1 MPPNAPTPPAP
12 PPLVRP
18 NDRPA
23 LAGIAAGVAAVL
35 LGCILYWLLL
45 TDTYRHQ
52 VNDIEHQTQL
62 RATQT
67 SQALLA
73 QVESLMTGLDVVAQ
87 KLAVDY
93 ENQTPASFDKAA
105 QTVVAAYPPGAIL
118 QISVVGKTGQVLYS
132 TLPSSP
138 GHPTNIADR
147 EHFRVH
153 ADGGPGT
160 LFISKPVLGRLSHQW
175 SIQLSRPMHRNG
187 AFDGVVVISLSPG
200 HISNFF
206 RSVFGSGN
214 DVVVLLRQDGSFLA
228 RSKDEDEVMGKTAP
242 QRNYLQLKDQSQGSY
257 EVAARTDGIVRYYA
271 WTRAR
276 AYPLIVNVG
285 LDKEAALAG
294 VRQTIRTGRLRN
306 LVGTAAVL
314 AGTLA
319 IAWLLLFR
327 LRAKAQLRA
336 KDERLHKLVT
346 QVPGAIYQYRLDP
359 DGSSCFP
366 YASPGIA
373 DIYELDPAELAVS
386 AARVF
391 ERIHPDDLAQ
401 VSASIGASAQH
412 LTPWDDK
419 YRVTTNLGG
428 IRWLHG
434 FAQPERQPDGSILWH
449 GYLHDITAEHTIQQA
464 LQESEE
470 RLRLTLDAVQ
480 DGLWEWDSAQGTLHW
495 DRRCYELLGYPDQA
509 FPMGLGAFFDL
520 VHPLDLERCRI
531 DQAQHLAPGQIYRTE
546 FRLRRADGDWLWVE
560 SRGQL
565 LSRSEHRPARMLGT
579 LSDISERV
587 TQAQVRRALLDQSAA
602 AIFLATPD
610 RRISHANARAL
621 ELFAPDDQT
630 LVGRSFRTLHPD
642 DASFAAFSAH
652 YQTLRQA
659 GSIRLEWC
667 LRDNRGQLRW
677 FSARGSLL
685 DEDAPNGNV
694 IWTLLDTDAQH
705 RAMDALALARQRLT
719 AIIEQFP
726 GGVLVE
732 DQGEQRIIIA
742 NQAFCALSGTG
753 TTPQEL
759 VGRPHAELAAQLPT
773 GLLAP
778 PASDEDAPTDAV
790 EWEWSLADGR
800 SLAVE
805 RITLQGAGA
814 PIGLFWFI
822 RDISEHKR
830 RETALAALAATD
842 PLTGLANRRTF
853 MARMHDELSEQRRGR
868 DEPSVLVMLDL
879 DHFKRVNDTYGHA
892 AGDQVLQHLAGL
904 MQADLR
910 RDDLAGRLGGE
921 EFAILL
927 SRCDLEG
934 GSVLAER
941 LRADLERTPVNTDA
955 GPVHVTASLGITL
968 LRPPV
973 DSPEDCL
980 ARADAAQYEAKHRG
994 RNRVVVWTT
1003 TMGVASN
1010 RSAQPQ
1016 AEAEALPAP

>member
-1 MPPNAPTPPAP
+1 MPRNADSQTHPS
-12 PPLVRP
+12 PLQERTTQV
-18 NDRPA
+18 A
-23 LAGIAAGVAAVL
+23 TSLAVLAAVL
-35 LGCILYWLLL
+35 ACTVYWALLVSAHDEQL
-45 TDTYRHQ
+45 HSAEQ
-52 VNDIEHQTQL
+52 QTQL
-62 RATQT
+62 RARQI
-67 SQALLA
+67 SNALLS
-73 QVESLMTGLDVVAQ
+73 QVETLVGGLDFATQ
-87 KLAVDY
+87 QLANDFTN
-93 ENQTPASFDKAA
+93 ESRSSFDAA
-105 QTVVAAYPPGAIL
+105 VKTVVAAYPRGSIL
-118 QISVVGKTGQVLYS
+118 QIAVADRQGHVVYS
-132 TLPSSP
+132 NLAVDPWMPPAADVS
-138 GHPTNIADR
+138 DR

-153 ADGGPGT
+153 LADRPDQM
-160 LFISKPVLGRLSHQW
+160 FISAPVQGRVSRQW
-175 SIQLSRPMHRNG
+175 SIQLSRALRRNG
-187 AFDGVVVISLSPG
+187 QFDGMLVISLSPRYISTFFHSIFDNERDVIALLHQNG
-200 HISNFF
+200 HY
-206 RSVFGSGN
+206 
-214 DVVVLLRQDGSFLA
+214 LA
-228 RSKDEDEVMGKTAP
+228 RSRNEQEVMGKTVPGDREFLRKP
-242 QRNYLQLKDQSQGSY
+242 QQSLGSF
-257 EVAARTDGIVRYYA
+257 EASAQVDGMERYFA
-271 WTRAR
+271 WTRSAI
-276 AYPLIVNVG
+276 YPLVINVG
-285 LDKEAALAG
+285 LDKDAALAG
-294 VRQTIRTGRLRN
+294 VQHAIRASRQRN
-306 LVGTAAVL
+306 LLGIAIILVGV
-314 AGTLA
+314 LA
-319 IAWLLLFR
+319 IAWLR
-327 LRAKAQLRA
+327 LQRSRAKALLRA

-391 ERIHPDDLAQ
+391 ERIHPDDVAQ

-419 YRVTTNLGG
+419 YRVTTSLGG

-659 GSIRLEWC
+659 GSIRLEWR

-677 FSARGSLL
+677 FSAQGTLL
-685 DEDAPNGNV
+685 DVDAPNGNV

-705 RAMDALALARQRLT
+705 RAMDALALGRQRLT

-742 NQAFCALSGTG
+742 NQAFCALSGAG

-759 VGRPHAELAAQLPT
+759 VGRPHAKLAAQLPT

-778 PASDEDAPTDAV
+778 PTSDEDGPTDAV

-941 LRADLERTPVNTDA
+941 LRADLEMTPVNTDA

-994 RNRVVVWTT
+994 RNRVVVWTA

-1010 RSAQPQ
+1010 RSAQPL